1 VTRPGGACVLG
12 ILFALLGCSSNPA
25 HPQDGGTT
33 SNADGFVQATV
44 CSQPWLLVGQAT
56 TELPVT
62 VRDGDSS
69 GNDVFSV
76 TCTVHCTRDCS
87 PTAAVSAV
95 FDVSLSLADQ
105 GPQGGS
111 VTITSPAGAGDV
123 SASGGSSITATFTGA
138 HGVIAQGRNCT
149 ITPTYQ
155 GQPVS
160 QSPSVFAGKIWGHV
174 SCPAAT
180 LTMEG
185 GAPDAAGSQCD
196 AEADFLFEGCS
207 Q

>member
-1 VTRPGGACVLG
+1 VTRPGGAGVLG
-12 ILFALLGCSSNPA
+12 LLVVLLGCSSNPA
-25 HPQDGGTT
+25 HTQDGGTT

-44 CSQPWLLVGQAT
+44 CSQPWLLAGQAT

-62 VRDGDSS
+62 VRDGDSTGS
-69 GNDVFSV
+69 DVFSV
-76 TCTVHCTRDCS
+76 TCTVH
-87 PTAAVSAV
+87 AVGAG
-95 FDVSLSLADQ
+95 FDVLLSLSDQ

-111 VTITSPAGAGDV
+111 VSITSPSGAGDV

-138 HGVIAQGRNCT
+138 HGVIAHGRNCT
-149 ITPTYQ
+149 IAPTYQ

-160 QSPSVFAGKIWGHV
+160 QNPSVFAGKIWGHV
-174 SCPAAT
+174 SCPAAVV
-180 LTMEG
+180 TMEA

-196 AEADFLFEGCS
+196 AEADFLFENCS

>member
-1 VTRPGGACVLG
+1 MLVV
-12 ILFALLGCSSNPA
+12 LLGCSSSPA
-25 HPQDGGTT
+25 HTQDGGTT

-44 CSQPWLLVGQAT
+44 CSQPWLLAGQAA

-76 TCTVHCTRDCS
+76 TCTVH
-87 PTAAVSAV
+87 AVGAG
-95 FDVSLSLADQ
+95 FDVLLSLADQ

-111 VTITSPAGAGDV
+111 VSITSPSGAGDV
-123 SASGGSSITATFTGA
+123 SASGASSITATFTSA
-138 HGVIAQGRNCT
+138 HGVIARGRNCS

-160 QSPSVFAGKIWGHV
+160 QNPSVFAGKIWGHV

-185 GAPDAAGSQCD
+185 GAPDAAGSPCD
-196 AEADFLFEGCS
+196 AEADFLFENCS